1 MFSNTKV
8 LINSIKNYKTCSQRP
23 LEKLKNKKS
32 GHILSFICL
41 ISVFSTVYSID
52 FWHVP
57 PTSVETVFA
66 IFVYVDAIFF
76 IALSFICRFELNA
89 STGTFFPVA
98 HLLLFTVLVI
108 SYWSLCVCISD
119 TCIVPSHS
127 RCWMRRINFIRAL
140 FLRMAPQMSNTI
152 FHQLNGKGAEWTM

>member
-23 LEKLKNKKS
+23 LEKLKNKKKWPYPKFHMS
-32 GHILSFICL
+32 DLCFFHRIFYRFLACSTDKRGNSFCHFCLCWCHFLYCFIIYLSVRIEC
-41 ISVFSTVYSID
+41 IN
-52 FWHVP
+52 WH
-57 PTSVETVFA
+57 
-66 IFVYVDAIFF
+66 
-76 IALSFICRFELNA
+76 
-89 STGTFFPVA
+89 FFPVA
-98 HLLLFTVLVI
+98 HLLLFTILVF
-108 SYWSLCVCISD
+108 SYWSLCVCIAD